1 MKYINSLIDLIQTNL
16 ANLPTQAPAS
26 FMTAPNKAG
35 ITHHGPIS
43 FDTVGPLSSGVDG
56 GNSYSSGAAKTIS
69 DTIIRHFKNAVA
81 GIRIK
86 QAEEEAALAIGEGN
100 SKRWGEVEFGQ

>member
-1 MKYINSLIDLIQTNL
+1 
-16 ANLPTQAPAS
+16 
-26 FMTAPNKAG
+26 MTAPNKAG

-43 FDTVGPLSSGVDG
+43 FDTVGGPLSSDNGY
-56 GNSYSSGAAKTIS
+56 NSSSGAAKTIS

-81 GIRIK
+81 GIRVK

-100 SKRWGEVEFGQ
+100 MRRWGEVEFGH